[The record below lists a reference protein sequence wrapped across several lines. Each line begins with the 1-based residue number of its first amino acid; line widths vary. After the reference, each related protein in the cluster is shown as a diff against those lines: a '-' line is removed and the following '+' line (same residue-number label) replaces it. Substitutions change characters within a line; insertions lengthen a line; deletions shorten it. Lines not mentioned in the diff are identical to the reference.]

1 MIAGLPGTG
10 IGGVFYIVSALY
22 MPVHRALRGGGH
34 AGRTWG
40 RVFAQSGIALGILS
54 ALFLTGW
61 ALGLLIPA
69 DPTIAVGAARGSAQ
83 NLLAT
88 SSFGVARWIAVIGIA
103 GLLALLL
110 AVVEIASVL
119 LRPRR
124 TSEASSA
131 AIEPALHTSRW
142 RRRAL
147 ERPAR
152 RAA

>member
-10 IGGVFYIVSALY
+10 IGGVFYIVSALC

-34 AGRTWG
+34 AGRTWA

-69 DPTIAVGAARGSAQ
+69 EPAVGVAAGNTQ

-88 SSFGVARWIAVIGIA
+88 SSLGVARWIAVVGTA

-110 AVVEIASVL
+110 AIVEIASVL

-124 TSEASSA
+124 AQRASPSA
-131 AIEPALHTSRW
+131 LEPAQHTSRW
-142 RRRAL
+142 RRRAP